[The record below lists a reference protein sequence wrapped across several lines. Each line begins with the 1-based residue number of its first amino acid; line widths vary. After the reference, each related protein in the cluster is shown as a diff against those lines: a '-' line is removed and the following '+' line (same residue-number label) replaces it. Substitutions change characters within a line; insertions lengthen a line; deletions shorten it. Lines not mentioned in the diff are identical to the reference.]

1 MNLSE
6 RLVSLRES
14 KRFTQLDVSEKL
26 GIKRARYNA
35 WEQGLSQPNIEML
48 KSIAELYNISIDYL
62 IGKSEMANAEI
73 ERMSSIDQDIRVI
86 QRAALE
92 MTPEQREKA
101 IEMWDVLFKDVIS
114 NAKKQEGVNNFEN
127 DREED

>member
-1 MNLSE
+1 MELSE

-14 KRFTQLDVSEKL
+14 NGFTQVDVSEKL

-35 WEQGLSQPNIEML
+35 WEQGLSQPNVEML
-48 KSIAELYNISIDYL
+48 KSIAELYKISLDYL
-62 IGKSEMANAEI
+62 VGKSDMTNAEI
-73 ERMSSIDQDIRVI
+73 ERLSLDSDIRVI

-127 DREED
+127 DREKD

>member
-1 MNLSE
+1 
-6 RLVSLRES
+6 
-14 KRFTQLDVSEKL
+14 
-26 GIKRARYNA
+26 
-35 WEQGLSQPNIEML
+35 ML

>member
-1 MNLSE
+1 MTLSE

-14 KRFTQLDVSEKL
+14 KGLTQVDVSEKL

-48 KSIAELYNISIDYL
+48 KSIAGLYNISTDYL
-62 IGKSEMANAEI
+62 VGKSEMVNAEI
-73 ERMSSIDQDIRVI
+73 ERMSIDSDIRVI

-114 NAKKQEGVNNFEN
+114 NAKKQEGVNNFDKN
-127 DREED
+127 REED

>member
-1 MNLSE
+1 MTLSE

-14 KRFTQLDVSEKL
+14 KGLTQVDVSDKL

-48 KSIAELYNISIDYL
+48 KSIAELYNISTDYL
-62 IGKSEMANAEI
+62 VGKSEMVNAEI
-73 ERMSSIDQDIRVI
+73 ERMSIDSDIRVI

-101 IEMWDVLFKDVIS
+101 IEMWDVLFKDVIT
-114 NAKKQEGVNNFEN
+114 NAKKQEGVNNFEKS
-127 DREED
+127 REED

>member
-1 MNLSE
+1 MELKE
-6 RLVSLRES
+6 RLISLRES
-14 KRFTQLDVSEKL
+14 KGFTQVDVSEKL

-35 WEQGLSQPNIEML
+35 WEQGLSQPNVEML
-48 KSIAELYNISIDYL
+48 KSIAEIYKISLDYL
-62 IGKSEMANAEI
+62 VGKSDMVNAEI
-73 ERMSSIDQDIRVI
+73 ERMSIDSDIRVI

-114 NAKKQEGVNNFEN
+114 NAKKQEGVNNF
-127 DREED
+127 DKKREED

>member
-1 MNLSE
+1 MTLSE

-14 KRFTQLDVSEKL
+14 KGLTQVDVSEKL

-48 KSIAELYNISIDYL
+48 KSIADLYNISTDYL
-62 IGKSEMANAEI
+62 VGKSDMVNAEI
-73 ERMSSIDQDIRVI
+73 ERMSLDSDIRVI

-114 NAKKQEGVNNFEN
+114 NAKKQEGVNNFDKN
-127 DREED
+127 REED

>member
-1 MNLSE
+1 MTLSE

-14 KRFTQLDVSEKL
+14 KGLTQVDVSEKL

-48 KSIAELYNISIDYL
+48 KSIAELYNISTDYL
-62 IGKSEMANAEI
+62 VGKSDMVNAEI
-73 ERMSSIDQDIRVI
+73 ERMSLDSDIRVI

-114 NAKKQEGVNNFEN
+114 NAKKQEGVNNFDKN
-127 DREED
+127 REED